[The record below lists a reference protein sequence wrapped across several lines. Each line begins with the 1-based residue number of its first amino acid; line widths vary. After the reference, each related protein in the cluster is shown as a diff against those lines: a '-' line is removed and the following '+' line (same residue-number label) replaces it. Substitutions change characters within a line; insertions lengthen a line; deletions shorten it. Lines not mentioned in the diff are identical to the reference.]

1 MKWGTVTQNRV
12 WRKRYGRKEDLQRE
26 GAAQSSG
33 AAVLLPPVERSQEMC
48 RILWVPEV
56 RLWLLTHCLAELSSP
71 DRLWNR
77 FGALFICLFSSELLT
92 PLFVLLVAAARRGGM
107 KKIHNFHSLGTSV
120 GLMEAGTGRTMQICL
135 SCLINSPF
143 FVPGEK
149 RKKKKPLCF
158 VAGFSL
164 IHFLSR
170 VLPCGCLGIWVA

>member
-71 DRLWNR
+71 DGLWNH

-107 KKIHNFHSLGTSV
+107 KKNIISTHL
-120 GLMEAGTGRTMQICL
+120 EPQ
-135 SCLINSPF
+135 
-143 FVPGEK
+143 
-149 RKKKKPLCF
+149 
-158 VAGFSL
+158 
-164 IHFLSR
+164 
-170 VLPCGCLGIWVA
+170 WD